1 MRDCL
6 QVHNENKQR
15 TFTSQIALLQKEVAK
30 LEAEETRLADETRS
44 LMEAAAHLR
53 KERQLAL
60 HDTDLQLRL
69 KAGQVESEPPEL
81 VSSDLSVARF
91 VHRSIVEGL
100 NEAVHVRGGKKM
112 EILTAIKDFK
122 KGIYQLEWEQ
132 KKWVPR
138 HSGRGQGTR
147 GQMGRCKGCGNEG
160 SRRQE
165 QRVWEGR
172 KHAQSVGLANEQV
185 VMNRGREAEACE
197 R

>member
-1 MRDCL
+1 MVTSCVARCPRPLCL
-6 QVHNENKQR
+6 PLLCVTVQVHNENKQR

-30 LEAEETRLADETRS
+30 LEAEETRLAEETRS

-138 HSGRGQGTR
+138 DAGRGQGSWGR
-147 GQMGRCKGCGNEG
+147 VGRCKGCGN
-160 SRRQE
+160 
-165 QRVWEGR
+165 
-172 KHAQSVGLANEQV
+172 
-185 VMNRGREAEACE
+185 
-197 R
+197 